1 MRFYEKKNE
10 KIPRGSAVKNSAW
23 FCGFTLIELLVSTFI
38 IISISSLTLAGH
50 FAGQRVYKVSQ
61 AAQELTANLRR
72 AQNLALA
79 GNIQNSAKGFGVY
92 AESQNSYLLFYNTD
106 SSKIYQSPQSQ
117 TIERIFLV
125 SGLKF
130 DQIGFSVFFTP
141 PDPTTFANGVQG
153 ASQQFKIQSLDGAV
167 FKTVTAQANGRID
180 VN

>member
-1 MRFYEKKNE
+1 MKFHEKKNE

-38 IISISSLTLAGH
+38 IILISSLTLAGH
-50 FAGQRVYKVSQ
+50 FAGQRVYKTAQ
-61 AAQELTANLRR
+61 AAQELVANLRR

-79 GNIQNSAKGFGVY
+79 GNVQNSAKGFGVY
-92 AESQNSYLLFYNTD
+92 VESQNSYLLFYNTGA
-106 SSKIYQSPQSQ
+106 SLIYQSPQSRQ
-117 TIERIFLV
+117 IDKIHLT

-153 ASQQFKIQSLDGAV
+153 QSQEFKIESLDGAV
-167 FKTVTAQANGRID
+167 FKIVTVQANGRID
-180 VN
+180 IN